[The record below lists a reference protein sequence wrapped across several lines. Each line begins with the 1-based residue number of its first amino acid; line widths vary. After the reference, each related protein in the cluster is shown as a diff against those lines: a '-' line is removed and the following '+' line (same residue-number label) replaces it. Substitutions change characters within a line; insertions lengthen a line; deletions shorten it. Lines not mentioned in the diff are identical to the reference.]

1 LVSSHIHKIKLILCI
16 NDVFKKSE
24 MANSKHAHIRYNIL
38 DYCFRNKSFTFN
50 ELLSFLNEKIAEL
63 YPGEGISTRTL
74 RDDIKVFRDKD
85 NGFATPLPENIRIL
99 RYTEPNFSIAQK
111 PLLAYEQYLI
121 AAAQQ
126 LLERFENHPKYNR
139 LAEALIKFQDDEEE
153 NDISKT
159 LFYDSN
165 EEYKGIKHLKPLY
178 LAIKKKQVLQIT
190 FKGFQDDIATTFE
203 FHPHILKQYNNR
215 WFVFG
220 LNKTNEI
227 KEWSI
232 PLDERLLKFE
242 VIEDAIYIETKV
254 DWETFFRTMV
264 GVVRPKDAEIVKVVL
279 RFYNGREKYF
289 KTKPFQPDYEEFFEE
304 DKQDQVWFETII
316 NKELVQQILSYG
328 EDVEVLEPMEL
339 KEQVRAHANSMNTY
353 YLK

>member
-1 LVSSHIHKIKLILCI
+1 
-16 NDVFKKSE
+16 

-85 NGFATPLPENIRIL
+85 NGFAAPLPENIRIL
-99 RYTEPNFSIAQK
+99 RYSDSNFSIAQK

-121 AAAQQ
+121 EASQQ

-153 NDISKT
+153 NEISKT

-165 EEYKGIKHLKPLY
+165 EEYKGIKYLKPLY
-178 LAIKKKQVLQIT
+178 LAIKKKQVLQII

-203 FHPHILKQYNNR
+203 FHPHILKQYNSR

-242 VIEDAIYIETKV
+242 VIEGAIYIETKV

-264 GVVRPKDAEIVKVVL
+264 GVVRPKTAEIVKVVL
-279 RFYNGREKYF
+279 CFYNGREKYF
-289 KTKPFQPDYEEFFEE
+289 KTKPFQSDYEEFFEE

-328 EDVEVLEPMEL
+328 KDVEVLAPENL
-339 KEQVRAHANSMNTY
+339 KKEMKAHADVMGKNYS
-353 YLK
+353 

>member
-1 LVSSHIHKIKLILCI
+1 
-16 NDVFKKSE
+16 
-24 MANSKHAHIRYNIL
+24 MANSKHAHFRYNIL
-38 DYCFRNKSFTFN
+38 DYCFRNRSFTFS
-50 ELLSFLNEKIAEL
+50 ELLSFVNEKIAEI
-63 YPGEGISTRTL
+63 YPGEGIAIRTL
-74 RDDIKVFRDKD
+74 RDDIKVFRDQKE
-85 NGFATPLPENIRIL
+85 GFGAPLPENIRIL
-99 RYTEPNFSIAQK
+99 KYTDSNFSIAQK

-121 AAAQQ
+121 DAAQQ
-126 LLERFENHPKYNR
+126 LLERFENHPKYNK
-139 LAEALIKFQDDEEE
+139 LAEALIKFQDGEDELSD
-153 NDISKT
+153 NSKI
-159 LFYDSN
+159 LFYDTN
-165 EEYKGIKHLKPLY
+165 EEYKGIRYLKPLY
-178 LAIKKKQVLQIT
+178 LAIKKKQALQIT
-190 FKGFQDDIATTFE
+190 FQGFQDKATSTFE

-232 PLDERLLKFE
+232 PLDERLIKFE
-242 VIEDAIYIETKV
+242 VIEDAAYIETKV

-279 RFYNGREKYF
+279 RFYNGREHYF
-289 KTKPFQPDYEEFFEE
+289 KTKPFQPDFEEFFEE

-328 EDVEVLEPMEL
+328 KDLEVLEPVEL
-339 KEQVRAHANSMNTY
+339 KKQMREHANSINRY

>member
-1 LVSSHIHKIKLILCI
+1 
-16 NDVFKKSE
+16 

-38 DYCFRNKSFTFN
+38 DYCFRNRSFTFS
-50 ELLSFLNEKIAEL
+50 ELLSFVNEKIAEI
-63 YPGEGISTRTL
+63 YPGEGIAIRTL
-74 RDDIKVFRDKD
+74 RDDIKVFRDQKE
-85 NGFATPLPENIRIL
+85 GFGAPLPENIRIL
-99 RYTEPNFSIAQK
+99 RYTEPNFSIATK
-111 PLLAYEQYLI
+111 PLLPYEQYLI
-121 AAAQQ
+121 DASQQ

-139 LAEALIKFQDDEEE
+139 LAEALIKFQDGEEE
-153 NDISKT
+153 NETSKI

-178 LAIKKKQVLQIT
+178 LAIKKKQVLEIT

-220 LNKTNEI
+220 LNNTIGI

-232 PLDERLLKFE
+232 PLDERIINFE
-242 VIEDAIYIETKV
+242 VIEDAIYIETEV

-279 RFYNGREKYF
+279 RFYNGREHYF

-316 NKELVQQILSYG
+316 NKELIQQLLSYG
-328 EDVEVLEPMEL
+328 QDVEVLEPVRL
-339 KEQVRAHANSMNTY
+339 KEQMKEHAKAMQQFYRN
-353 YLK
+353 